1 MVRYRIA
8 VCDDEPSEL
17 EDIVQSVKRYDVHGD
32 FDIENYTD
40 GAMLLSDLQ
49 QKKEVLQSSAARHRN
64 AFKRISD
71 GTNLNTDGKTSVGD
85 LCYKAA

>member
-1 MVRYRIA
+1 MARYRIA

-40 GAMLLSDLQ
+40 GAMPSLCCGVKL
-49 QKKEVLQSSAARHRN
+49 N
-64 AFKRISD
+64 IISRLVATMVD
-71 GTNLNTDGKTSVGD
+71 WNTNP
-85 LCYKAA
+85 